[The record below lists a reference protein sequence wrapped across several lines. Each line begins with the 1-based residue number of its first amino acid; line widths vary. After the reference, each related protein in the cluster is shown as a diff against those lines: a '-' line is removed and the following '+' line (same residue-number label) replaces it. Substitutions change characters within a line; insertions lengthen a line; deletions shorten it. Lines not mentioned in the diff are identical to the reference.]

1 MAVKKKKP
9 VITVCSS
16 AQFFKQAVE
25 VGQELKKLGFK
36 VKLPKTA
43 SLMKRTGNFNVRAH
57 KTWFKNKR
65 DYRIKTGLIRD
76 HFRKVIEADAILVL
90 NLEKNGVFGYIGG
103 NTLMEMALAFH
114 LRKPIFIYNEID
126 DSLNFKEEVYGL
138 EPVFIK
144 GDLKLINKKLR

>member
-1 MAVKKKKP
+1 
-9 VITVCSS
+9 
-16 AQFFKQAVE
+16 
-25 VGQELKKLGFK
+25 L
-36 VKLPKTA
+36 
-43 SLMKRTGNFNVRAH
+43 
-57 KTWFKNKR
+57 
-65 DYRIKTGLIRD
+65 IKD